1 MTRDQDESP
10 HPAPHRGRVD
20 TLEGLF
26 AVWASPLA
34 WMIQVSAIYAF
45 STAPCFDFGARLFTH
60 PGVQPWPLIIACAML
75 LFGIAAL
82 LLSLVLLRRT
92 RNETGGGKHHLFDT
106 GQGRTRFMAL
116 WGVAFSS
123 VFVTLMVVN
132 IVLLI
137 GMRVCES

>member
-1 MTRDQDESP
+1 MTRKKDEVA

-20 TLEGLF
+20 TLEALF
-26 AVWASPLA
+26 AVWGAPLA
-34 WMIQVSAIYAF
+34 WLIQLSAIYGF
-45 STAPCFDFGARLFTH
+45 SSTPCFAFGARLFTH
-60 PGVQPWPLIIACAML
+60 PGVQPWPLIIACATL
-75 LFGIAAL
+75 LVGIASL

-106 GQGRTRFMAL
+106 GQGRTRFMAM
-116 WGVAFSS
+116 WGVAFSAA
-123 VFVTLMVVN
+123 FVPLMVVD